1 MIWRIINLVLV
12 FIFGLLVG
20 VWLNKEI
27 NPIPPPQLI
36 EIIKDSIIR
45 DSIFIENEVI
55 KTKIKYIEKEHD
67 EEISDIMSNDDSTN
81 LEFFSRYIE
90 DYEQS
95 IKNR

>member
-12 FIFGLLVG
+12 FVLGLLVG
-20 VWLNKEI
+20 VWLDKKT
-27 NPIPPPQLI
+27 NPVPPPQLI

-67 EEISDIMSNDDSTN
+67 EEINDIMSNDDSTN

>member
-12 FIFGLLVG
+12 FILGLLAG
-20 VWLNKEI
+20 VWLDKKV
-27 NPIPPPQLI
+27 NPAPPPQLI
-36 EIIKDSIIR
+36 EIIRDSVIR

-67 EEISDIMSNDDSTN
+67 KEISDIMSNDDSTN

-95 IKNR
+95 VKDR

>member
-1 MIWRIINLVLV
+1 MTWRIINLVLV
-12 FIFGLLVG
+12 FIFGLLAG
-20 VWLNKEI
+20 VWLDKEI
-27 NPIPPPQLI
+27 NPTPPQLI
-36 EIIKDSIIR
+36 EIIRDSIIR

>member
-20 VWLNKEI
+20 VWLDKKV
-27 NPIPPPQLI
+27 NPAPPPQLI
-36 EIIKDSIIR
+36 EIIRDSIIR

-90 DYEQS
+90 NYEQS
-95 IKNR
+95 TKNR